1 MSPAQKTTLARKKNY
16 FVVMA
21 ISKNIIQ
28 QFQSKE
34 SFAQEEIC
42 KRINFGHDSVVGDIR
57 PEVELAFSLAFKQ
70 PTHLE
75 AAPYL
80 ESIDPSW
87 IRAFPIRALQRKSYI
102 PASAKELDLARA
114 ILGFMGVGSIEGFNN
129 YYAATLNTAN
139 PQTYA
144 AWIRMGELSV
154 KRTTGDFSLNKE
166 LLLQNLKFLCQNS
179 ILFASAKKKSLRITT
194 REVLQSSGIEF
205 IEMEPFLTAPLP
217 TCACYW
223 VGSKPVVQVSTNEM
237 DDSKFLEAVFH
248 AVGHILLHPKRAM
261 CLIAPQSQQGENA
274 PANQKHRLPTASNI
288 KKCDEATQFAQNL
301 LLSEARECEL
311 ICGGHFEDPK
321 CIRHFSGV
329 FHIRPGIL
337 VERLQQQGKIP
348 RRSPLNEF
356 KQAV

>member
-1 MSPAQKTTLARKKNY
+1 
-16 FVVMA
+16 MA

-28 QFQSKE
+28 QFQNKE

-42 KRINFGHDSVVGDIR
+42 KRINFGHDSVVGNIR
-57 PEVELAFSLAFKQ
+57 PEVELAFCLAFKQ
-70 PTHLE
+70 PTRLD
-75 AAPYL
+75 AASFL

-87 IRAFPIRALQRKSYI
+87 VRAFPIRALQRKGYI
-102 PASAKELDLARA
+102 PESAKELDLTRA
-114 ILGFMGVGSIEGFNN
+114 VLGFMGVGGIEGFNN
-129 YYAATLNTAN
+129 YYAAALNSAN

-144 AWIRMGELSV
+144 AWVRMGELSV
-154 KRTTGDFSLNKE
+154 KRTTGEFALDRE
-166 LLLQNLKFLCQNS
+166 LLLRNLKFLCQNS
-179 ILFASAKKKSLRITT
+179 ILFASAKKKNLRATT

-223 VGSKPVVQVSTNEM
+223 VGSKPVVQVSTTEM

-248 AVGHILLHPKRAM
+248 AVGHILLHPKRTM
-261 CLIAPQSQQGENA
+261 CLIAPQ
-274 PANQKHRLPTASNI
+274 RASNI
-288 KKCDEATQFAQNL
+288 ISEKCSAAAQFAQNL

-329 FHIRPGIL
+329 FHVRPGIL